1 MQKKAL
7 VAHRLQELK
16 DSLTDLQRTAL
27 SANENDDALAMAI
40 KREAEGAAKLEKVLL
55 VHRNLQD
62 LHVLCLRHPAN
73 VPALITE
80 LHTKVIFL
88 FFCCIICIVVFCFQ
102 PTLPHANAL
111 NLIYIDVNLI
121 YLGRGRRL
129 SHCGNQE
136 ASVGA
141 AL

>member
-1 MQKKAL
+1 MLFMIHPQVQKKAL
-7 VAHRLQELK
+7 VANRLQELK

-80 LHTKVIFL
+80 LHTKVRL
-88 FFCCIICIVVFCFQ
+88 RLLVIVVFLFARCCAF
-102 PTLPHANAL
+102 
-111 NLIYIDVNLI
+111 
-121 YLGRGRRL
+121 
-129 SHCGNQE
+129 
-136 ASVGA
+136 
-141 AL
+141 